1 MKNLFEWLNTFGIY
15 VDESAPPIVL
25 LALYYL
31 ILSVFILLNVI
42 NIIMYLLSI
51 YIVSHEKFL
60 SKIPVKYIYIHK
72 FILFYKK
79 IRISFIIYETILLLI
94 CLIIMISISYGLVSF
109 YIHYK

>member
-42 NIIMYLLSI
+42 NIIYLLSL
-51 YIVSHEKFL
+51 YIVTHEKFL